1 MKAKKKIIGK
11 GTWIDKIAYELINR
25 EKKLGRK
32 FELIRTESGLGASG
46 IPHLGSLSD
55 GVRAYGIKLAIEQFG
70 YKSEYIAFSDDMD
83 GLRRV
88 PVGLPKSLEKYLGY
102 PVTSIP
108 DPFHCHESYGNHMS
122 SLLLEAL
129 EKCGIEYKYY
139 SATEA
144 YKKGMFNTQIEKLL
158 LNAEKVG
165 KILMEELGHKK
176 YLEAL
181 PYFPVCENCGRIYTT
196 KAFKFLPKEK
206 KVLYVCEGM
215 EIKGRW
221 LEGCGYKGEVDYTKG
236 NGKLSWA
243 GGEFAARW
251 DALKIN
257 FEAFGKDIADSV
269 RVNDRICEEILG
281 YTPPFHIK
289 YEMFLDKSGKKISKS
304 IGNVFTPQV
313 WLRYG
318 SPQSLL
324 LLMFK
329 RFIGTRTLD
338 VVDIPQYMNEFD
350 ELEDVYF
357 GKKSIDDEYELIKL
371 KGLYE
376 YCCLLKPPKE
386 PSIHVPYNLLVY
398 LAKVA
403 PEGNE
408 YEFIMDKLKHYGY
421 IKDPTNINNSLRKRI
436 EYALNW
442 KNDFTEIKETHVELS
457 DNEKKAI
464 KELID
469 FLNIESKAE
478 EIQSEIFKIAKK
490 NGLAPKDFFKKLY
503 IALLGVP
510 EGPKLGPYI
519 VSMGRINVIKALEKV
534 LS

>member
-1 MKAKKKIIGK
+1 MKTRRKIIGR
-11 GTWIDKIAYELINR
+11 GTWIDKVAYEVIDR

-32 FELIRTESGLGASG
+32 PELIRTESGLGASG

-55 GVRAYGIKLAIEQFG
+55 GVRAYGIKLAIEEFG
-70 YKSEYIAFSDDMD
+70 HKSEYIAFSDDMD

-88 PVGLPKSLEKYLGY
+88 PTGLPKSLEKYLGY

-108 DPFHCHESYGNHMS
+108 DPFNCHESYGKHMS
-122 SLLLEAL
+122 SLLLDAL
-129 EKCGIEYKYY
+129 DRCGIEYRYH

-144 YKKGMFNTQIEKLL
+144 YKKGLFNDQIGKLL
-158 LNAEKVG
+158 ISAKKVG

-176 YLEAL
+176 YLEVL

-196 KAFKFLPKEK
+196 KATEFFSKEK

-215 EIKGRW
+215 EIKRKW
-221 LEGCGYKGEVDYTKG
+221 LEGCGYRGEVDYTKG
-236 NGKLSWA
+236 DGKLSWI

-251 DALKIN
+251 DAFKIN
-257 FEAFGKDIADSV
+257 FEAYGKDIADSV

-281 YTPPFHIK
+281 YAHPFHIK

-338 VVDIPQYMNEFD
+338 ITDIPQYMNELD
-350 ELEDVYF
+350 ELEAVYF
-357 GKKSIDDEYELIKL
+357 GKKRMEDEYESIKL

-376 YCCLLKPPKE
+376 YCWLLKPPKQ

-398 LAKVA
+398 LAKIA
-403 PEGNE
+403 PKGCEH
-408 YEFIMDKLKHYGY
+408 EFIIDKLKLYGY
-421 IKDPTNINNSLRKRI
+421 AKDSLDHNLRKRI

-442 KNDFTEIKETHVELS
+442 KADFVEIKETRIELS
-457 DNEKKAI
+457 ESEKRAI
-464 KELID
+464 QELIN
-469 FLNIESKAE
+469 FLNVEENAE
-478 EIQSEIFKIAKK
+478 KIQSAIFSIAKN
-490 NGLAPKDFFKKLY
+490 NGLTPKDFFKQLY
-503 IALLGVP
+503 RILLGTT

-519 VSMGRINVIKALEKV
+519 VSMERTNVVKALEKAI
-534 LS
+534 S